1 MEKLLHIVLINVLV
15 IVAGAQSLNNLNILS
30 SLMYIIFFEGKNQT
44 LVFPNVN
51 IQYFFYPS
59 KKRGR
64 ED

>member
-64 ED
+64 KD

>member
-59 KKRGR
+59 KKGGR